1 MNDLIPVDYSG
12 ERVLTTEQL
21 AQVYECSTDNI
32 KINFNANKGHFEEG
46 KHFYKLTGD
55 ALKDF
60 KDEVRNSNLVGKNA
74 SHLIL

>member
-21 AQVYECSTDNI
+21 AQAYECSTDNI

-46 KHFYKLTGD
+46 KHFFRLDGEL
-55 ALKDF
+55 LKDLR
-60 KDEVRNSNLVGKNA
+60 VRNPYLQISPKTRCLY
-74 SHLIL
+74 L